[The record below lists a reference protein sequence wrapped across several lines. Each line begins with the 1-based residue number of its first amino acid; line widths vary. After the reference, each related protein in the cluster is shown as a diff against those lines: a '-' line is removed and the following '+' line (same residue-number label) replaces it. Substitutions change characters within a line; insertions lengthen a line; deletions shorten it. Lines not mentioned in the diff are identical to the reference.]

1 VSSRT
6 FTLDEAQAL
15 LDARVREM
23 AERLVEDRAAS
34 RILESRWNAVVI
46 AIGSN
51 GGNLRKAEVQE
62 LRGQLEES
70 HRELRALLA
79 ELNELGVE
87 VKDADRG
94 LIDFPAVMDGQD
106 VLLCWQVGEPRI
118 GFWHTSDGGFAG
130 RRPL

>member
-1 VSSRT
+1 MSSRT

-62 LRGQLEES
+62 LRGQLEQS